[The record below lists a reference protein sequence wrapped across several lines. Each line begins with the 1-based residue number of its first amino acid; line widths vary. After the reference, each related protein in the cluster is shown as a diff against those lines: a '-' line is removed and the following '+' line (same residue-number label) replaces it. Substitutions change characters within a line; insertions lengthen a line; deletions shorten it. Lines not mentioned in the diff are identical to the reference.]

1 MPFHKIKLNDGRS
14 IPAIGFGSWKI
25 PRDQATHQTD
35 QAIEVGFDH
44 IDTAQV
50 YYNEEEVG
58 QAIKESGLARKEI
71 WVTTKWSGVDGKGPT
86 QSCNESLEKL
96 GLEYIDLYL
105 IHSPRLVRGDVRGKW
120 EEMEGLVKEGKVKSI
135 GVSK

>member
-1 MPFHKIKLNDGRS
+1 MPFHDVKLNDGRS

-25 PRDQATHQTD
+25 PRDQATSQTD

-58 QAIKESGLARKEI
+58 QAIKESGLSRKDI

-86 QSCNESLEKL
+86 QSCHESLEKL
-96 GLEYIDLYL
+96 GLDYIDLYL
-105 IHSPRLVRGDVRGKW
+105 IHSPRLVQGDYRGKW
-120 EEMEGLVKEGKVKSI
+120 EEMEKLVKDGKVKSI